1 MAGLILAGNVYI
13 NRLTDAGA
21 STGFLDPVNTTKL
34 AISNPDPDKKER
46 ISRMRDTLGQAL
58 DSVNFPKPAEIS
70 IAIDD
75 QPRQIMAMALL
86 GEDVH
91 YSQGAGTVT
100 DEAVVLIPGRWVP
113 LARRNVNQTGFVLTT
128 AAAPSTPLVEGTDY
142 AVNRVA
148 GLVKALPGGAIAT
161 ATNCLVD
168 YGHAAVNG
176 HRILG
181 AAKPTIRCRIL
192 VDGVNR
198 ATGAQC
204 RLEVYDATLSP
215 AGEIDF
221 MSGEFIT
228 TELKGTLRTPEGMG
242 QPYVYEEYAAA

>member
-1 MAGLILAGNVYI
+1 MAGLIIAGNVYI
-13 NRLTDAGA
+13 DRLTDAGV

-34 AISNPDPDKKER
+34 SIANPDPDKKER
-46 ISRMRDTLGQAL
+46 ISRMRETLGQAL
-58 DSVNFPKPAEIS
+58 DSVNFPKPPEIS

-75 QPRQIMAMALL
+75 QPRQIIAMALL
-86 GEDVH
+86 GQDLD
-91 YSQGAGTVT
+91 YTQGAGTVT

-113 LARRNVNQTGFVLTT
+113 LARRNINQTGFVLTT

-148 GLVKALPGGAIAT
+148 GLVKALPGGAIT
-161 ATNCLVD
+161 APTNCLVD

-181 AAKPTIRCRIL
+181 ATKPTIRCRIL

-198 ATGAQC
+198 ATGALC

-228 TELKGTLRTPEGMG
+228 AELKGTLRTPANMS
-242 QPYVYEEYAAA
+242 QPYVYEEYTAS